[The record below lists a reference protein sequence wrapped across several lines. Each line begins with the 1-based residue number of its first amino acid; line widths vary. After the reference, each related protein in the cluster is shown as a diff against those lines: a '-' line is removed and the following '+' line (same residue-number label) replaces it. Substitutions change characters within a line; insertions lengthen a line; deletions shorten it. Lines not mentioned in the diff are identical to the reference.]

1 MERKKMREKDRSPI
15 IAASEIG
22 AFVYCAK
29 AWHLQRCGDE
39 AQGEFLEE
47 GTVFHRQ
54 HGAGVS
60 LAERLGRIGK
70 SLALTALMLLLVLII
85 FSYLFGR
92 AE

>member
-1 MERKKMREKDRSPI
+1 MERKKKKYQSPVI
-15 IAASEIG
+15 TASEIG

-39 AQGEFLEE
+39 AEGESLEE
-47 GTVFHRQ
+47 GAAFHQ
-54 HGAGVS
+54 KHGAGVS
-60 LAERLGRIGK
+60 LAERLDRIGK
-70 SLALTALMLLLVLII
+70 SLVLTALLLLLVLII